1 MKNINLI
8 AVLSLMIICLSCNKE
23 SVNTS
28 SSDLKLELVVN
39 NTTEQSSE
47 PNADNIIAVL
57 DIKSY
62 NAKTGEVIF
71 NNTPPDNIDKW
82 QHNEYKVNVY
92 TNNDSRLFTLTFA
105 NSLFSNL
112 YNEPVLYYSLVDN
125 SEIEGTSTEKDK
137 WYILSGYPYGKLLT
151 PKTITDAEQ
160 LENFKK
166 IESDWNLFIDELKKS
181 KKYID

>member
-1 MKNINLI
+1 MKKNINI
-8 AVLSLMIICLSCNKE
+8 FAVLSLMIICLSCNKE

-28 SSDLKLELVVN
+28 SSDLKLELVT

-47 PNADNIIAVL
+47 PDANNIIAVL

-71 NNTPPDNIDKW
+71 NNRLPDNIGKLQD
-82 QHNEYKVNVY
+82 NRYKVKVY
-92 TNNDSRLFTLTFA
+92 TNNDSHLFTLTFA
-105 NSLFSNL
+105 TSLFSYL

-125 SEIEGTSTEKDK
+125 SEIEGASTEKDK
-137 WYILSGYPYGKLLT
+137 WYILSGYPYGKLLS
-151 PKTITDAEQ
+151 PETITDAEQ

-166 IESDWNLFIDELKKS
+166 IESDWNLFINELKKS
-181 KKYID
+181 KKYIN